1 MAIIIDGYNLLHASG
16 VMPQGNGPH
25 TFERAR
31 EALIRF
37 LAASLTDE
45 ERPRTTIVFDAREGP
60 HNLPRLL
67 ERDGM
72 TIRFARSRPTRRRSG

>member
-16 VMPQGNGPH
+16 VMPQGRGPQ

-45 ERPRTTIVFDAREGP
+45 
-60 HNLPRLL
+60 
-67 ERDGM
+67 
-72 TIRFARSRPTRRRSG
+72 